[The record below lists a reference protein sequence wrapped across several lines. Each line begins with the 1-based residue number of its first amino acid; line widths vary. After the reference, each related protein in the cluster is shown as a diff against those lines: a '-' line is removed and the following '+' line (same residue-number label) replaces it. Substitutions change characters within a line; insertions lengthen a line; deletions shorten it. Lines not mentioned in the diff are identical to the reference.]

1 MSSSRSIVAGVLVL
15 AIVGRIAH
23 LLAEPQASNS
33 RAENVVAIDVLL
45 EPDAAMTARSIAA
58 NARLRENYPAGYT
71 LGCDHAAHI
80 SLVHRY
86 VRKRDLPAIEAAILK
101 IATAERPWNWQLAAT
116 GYEYGVWSG
125 VAVTTI
131 VVERTAELRRLHDA
145 VVKAL
150 EPFAVANG
158 SAAAFSTTKELP
170 KIEAEIL
177 SYVANFV
184 PKVSGDKFNPHITV
198 GVAQE
203 DFVKQL
209 KMAPIERIQFKP
221 ASVAIYQLG
230 NFGTAQRKL
239 WQCKDE

>member
-1 MSSSRSIVAGVLVL
+1 MMTSPRT
-15 AIVGRIAH
+15 AIVGILVFALVRSAH
-23 LLAEPQASNS
+23 LSAEPPDAAQ
-33 RAENVVAIDVLL
+33 RADKIIAIDVLL
-45 EPDAAMTARSIAA
+45 EPDGAMTTRSIEA

-71 LGCDHAAHI
+71 LGRDHAAHI

-86 VRKRDLPAIEAAILK
+86 VRKQDLPAIEAAILR
-101 IATAERPWNWQLAAT
+101 IATTERPWNWQLTAT

-131 VVERTAELRRLHDA
+131 VVERTAELRRLHDT

-150 EPFAVANG
+150 EPFAVASG
-158 SAAAFSTTKELP
+158 TAAAFSTTRELP
-170 KIEAEIL
+170 KIEPEIL

-184 PKVSGDKFNPHITV
+184 PSVSGDKFNPHITV
-198 GVAQE
+198 GVAHE

-209 KMAPIERIQFKP
+209 KSGPFERTQFKP

-230 NFGTAQRKL
+230 NFGTAQKRL
-239 WQCKDE
+239 WQCTGK